1 MKTKIKKIAALAVVL
16 ACLAVGVQSTIAYFS
31 ATDTATNVI
40 TTGNIKI
47 KLHEQRVGDNNNDGT
62 LEPFED
68 VVGVVPGDSVSK
80 IVTVENTGNNPA
92 WVRISLEKAI
102 SLAEG
107 VEGEIDPSLVT
118 FDIGDDWVE
127 RDGWYYYTKVLN
139 ASETTTAFFN
149 NVIFSE
155 NMGNMYQDSTVTV
168 SLIVHATQTAHNGT
182 SVWEADGWPTVEVE

>member
-31 ATDTATNVI
+31 TTDTATNVI
-40 TTGNIKI
+40 TMGNIKI
-47 KLHEQRVGDNNNDGT
+47 KLHEQRVGNNEDGT

-107 VEGEIDPSLVT
+107 VEGEINPSLVT

-155 NMGNMYQDSTVTV
+155 NMSNMYQDSTVTV
-168 SLIVHATQTAHNGT
+168 SLLVHATQTAHNGT

>member
-31 ATDTATNVI
+31 TTDTATNVI

-47 KLHEQRVGDNNNDGT
+47 KLHEQRVGNNVDGT

-107 VEGEIDPSLVT
+107 VEGEINPSLVT

-155 NMGNMYQDSTVTV
+155 NMSNMYQDSMVTV
-168 SLIVHATQTAHNGT
+168 SLLVHATQTAHNGT

>member
-31 ATDTATNVI
+31 TTDTATNVI

-47 KLHEQRVGDNNNDGT
+47 KLHEQRVGNNEDGT

-107 VEGEIDPSLVT
+107 VEGEINSSLVT

-155 NMGNMYQDSTVTV
+155 NMSNMYQDSTVTV
-168 SLIVHATQTAHNGT
+168 SLLVHATQTAHNGT